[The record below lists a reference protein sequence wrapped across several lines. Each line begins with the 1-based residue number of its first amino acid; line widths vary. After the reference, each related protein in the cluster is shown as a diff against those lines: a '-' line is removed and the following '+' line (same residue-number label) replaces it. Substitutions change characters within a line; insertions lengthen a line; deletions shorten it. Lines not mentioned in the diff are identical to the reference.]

1 MRFLTTTVLATC
13 LFLLSVAP
21 AHSQNPRRT
30 ERAFVSSIAALGMG
44 DVGVALPHPMSGFF
58 YNPAHLPHT
67 PSATRVLGLQ
77 GTLSD
82 QVREQSSFFD
92 DRLEPAIEQ
101 GLDNIPDEQLETL
114 YNDAL
119 AITGTPS
126 QGSVGLLLPAFTRNL
141 GGVVGIGGGL
151 YAQTDASFRLYNAG
165 LGVPQVSLINRNDFI
180 AVASAG
186 VQLPAGISGGATVK
200 YTKRYLS
207 FKDKPLDTF
216 TSDEQVVL
224 LEGTNLGIDVGGLY
238 EVNFLP
244 LPGRLTVGMTV
255 YDLLHTGYNYDVYG
269 TPADIPIVGSFI
281 DASGSISA
289 ERVAA
294 EVALAQA
301 RFNLEQSYRIGAGYQ
316 LDRLGPFSDIAFGA
330 DYIGYGSPQVDQTFL
345 AHLHLGARAHLTR
358 FLALRTGISQGYPS
372 VGAGLHLGVFHVNY
386 ALHAVE
392 QGRTPGQVSSY
403 IHALRFAFEL

>member
-1 MRFLTTTVLATC
+1 MDQTIAHATA
-13 LFLLSVAP
+13 LSGRIALPPDKSIAHRTALLSA
-21 AHSQNPRRT
+21 
-30 ERAFVSSIAALGMG
+30 IASGPSRIHNYSTAADPQSTLDCVRALGIRVEETNDG
-44 DVGVALPHPMSGFF
+44 LVVHGRGLHGLTPPDAPLDCGNSG
-58 YNPAHLPHT
+58 T
-67 PSATRVLGLQ
+67 TM
-77 GTLSD
+77 
-82 QVREQSSFFD
+82 
-92 DRLEPAIEQ
+92 RLLAGILAGQ
-101 GLDNIPDEQLETL
+101 QFGSQL
-114 YNDAL
+114 
-119 AITGTPS
+119 TG
-126 QGSVGLLLPAFTRNL
+126 
-141 GGVVGIGGGL
+141 
-151 YAQTDASFRLYNAG
+151 DASLRAR
-165 LGVPQVSLINRNDFI
+165 P
-180 AVASAG
+180 
-186 VQLPAGISGGATVK
+186 
-200 YTKRYLS
+200 
-207 FKDKPLDTF
+207 
-216 TSDEQVVL
+216 
-224 LEGTNLGIDVGGLY
+224 
-238 EVNFLP
+238 
-244 LPGRLTVGMTV
+244 MTV